1 MLRWFHHST
10 AIALAL
16 HNENNGLLTPELAKK
31 VNLMSEGAI
40 DLTVEVASMTLKKM
54 QLEGLITRDR
64 SGEPSAQRGNPPNRI
79 RLTKDGKELAERL
92 LHESP
97 SLKVIDM
104 SGYSAEV
111 AGKDFPLKEGDN
123 FITKPFQASKL
134 IDTIRKKLDAKP

>member
-79 RLTKDGKELAERL
+79 RLTKDGKELAERIFRCI
-92 LHESP
+92 HTART
-97 SLKVIDM
+97 LKH
-104 SGYSAEV
+104 V
-111 AGKDFPLKEGDN
+111 ARGSHAG
-123 FITKPFQASKL
+123 
-134 IDTIRKKLDAKP
+134 